1 VESSK
6 TPRPSPAS
14 YGFANNSENLDEII
28 DNLRR
33 ITENMNA
40 FTETIRARPY
50 TLIRSSEPKDHQPG
64 QAPPQ

>member
-1 VESSK
+1 VSQLDN
-6 TPRPSPAS
+6 TI
-14 YGFANNSENLDEII
+14 ANNSENLDEII

-50 TLIRSSEPKDHQPG
+50 TLIRSTEPKAHEPG
-64 QAPPQ
+64 AAPPK